1 MFRTR
6 LLQLYIWLTIP
17 LGIVVCGIAVSA
29 LRTED
34 LTLQFI
40 LLALITVS
48 VTSRIAVRIPGLT
61 STITV
66 SDTFIFITILLF
78 GGNLATMVAAGE
90 GLCSASRISRKPRT
104 LLFNAAVMA
113 IATFLTGQVWE
124 VYRSAAGGT
133 GSHGITSSYLVT
145 LCCMVIVQYAVNSML
160 ATIYEALKSG
170 ESLWLTWRK
179 YYLWTSITYVAGGSG
194 AALTSMLIMS
204 EGFHSVLI
212 AAPIIGIIYFTYRT
226 YLKSLQAAKA
236 QAEQARLHVE
246 ELNEYIAAQER
257 IREQF
262 SQVEKMS
269 ALGELASGVA
279 HDFNNCLAGIL
290 GRAELMM
297 RQTQDP
303 KSLRGLEIIR
313 KAAQDGAK
321 TVKRIQDFARQRQD
335 RDFQPVS
342 VDQILLDV
350 SEMTR
355 PRWKDYAEAAGVHL
369 TLELKNDSGAY
380 VMGDISELR
389 DVLVNMIFNAVEAMP
404 EGGTL
409 TLAAEVAGELVELS
423 VLDTGVGMTPQVRSR
438 VFNPF
443 FTTKGVSGLGLG
455 LAVSYGIVSRHNGAI
470 QVESEVGKGTKFKI
484 ELPLAQGIT
493 RTRQSESDVSTAKR
507 ARSKMV
513 KILVVDDEERVRQL
527 LFEILED
534 SGYEVTMASNARD
547 GLALFDQEEFDAV
560 YTDIGMPGM
569 NGWEFSRAIRERNRQ
584 IPLAVITGWGEIIS
598 ATDKESVGVDW
609 VLTKPFSVEEI
620 LDVTEEVVRRKKERS
635 GFPSLALAT
644 A

>member
-1 MFRTR
+1 MLRTR

-17 LGIVVCGIAVSA
+17 LGAVVCGFA
-29 LRTED
+29 LSQLRSEGI
-34 LTLQFI
+34 TLQFL

-48 VTSRIAVRIPGLT
+48 ITSRIAVRVPGLT
-61 STITV
+61 SSITV
-66 SDTFIFITILLF
+66 SDTFIFLTILLF
-78 GGNLATMVAAGE
+78 GGNQATLVAAAE
-90 GLCSASRISRKPRT
+90 GVCSASRISRKPRT
-104 LLFNAAVMA
+104 LLFNASAMA
-113 IATFLTGQVWE
+113 IATYLTGQVWE
-124 VYRSAAGGT
+124 VYSGAAGADTQTITT
-133 GSHGITSSYLVT
+133 GYLIT
-145 LCCMVIVQYAVNSML
+145 LCCMVLVQYAVNSVL
-160 ATIYEALKSG
+160 ATVYETLKSG
-170 ESLWLTWRK
+170 ESLWRTWRK

-194 AALTSMLIMS
+194 AAVTAKLIMS
-204 EGFHSVLI
+204 QGFHSVLI

-226 YLKSLQAAKA
+226 YLKNLEAAKA
-236 QAEQARLHVE
+236 QAEQARRHVE
-246 ELNEYIAAQER
+246 ELNEYIRAQER

-313 KAAQDGAK
+313 KAAQDGAQ

-335 RDFQPVS
+335 RDFQPVAI
-342 VDQILLDV
+342 DQVLLDV

-355 PRWKDYAEAAGVHL
+355 PRWKNYAEAAGVHIN
-369 TLELKNDSGAY
+369 LELKNDSGAF

-389 DVLVNMIFNAVEAMP
+389 DVLVNMIFNAVDAMP
-404 EGGTL
+404 HGGTL
-409 TLAAEVAGELVELS
+409 TLAAEVVGELVEVS
-423 VLDTGVGMTPQVRSR
+423 VTDTGLGMTPQVRSR

-484 ELPLAQGIT
+484 ELPLAQGLT
-493 RTRQSESDVSTAKR
+493 KPRQSSSDVSNAKR
-507 ARSKMV
+507 ARSKMI

-527 LFEILED
+527 LCEILEE
-534 SGYEVTMASNARD
+534 SGYEVIMANNARD
-547 GLALFDQEEFDAV
+547 GLALFDQDDFDAV
-560 YTDIGMPGM
+560 FTDIGMPGM
-569 NGWEFSRAIRERNRQ
+569 NGWEFSRAIRERNRL

-598 ATDKESVGVDW
+598 ETEKTSAGVDW
-609 VLTKPFSVEEI
+609 VLTKPFSVDEI
-620 LDVTEEVVRRKKERS
+620 LDVTEEVVRRKKLQP
-635 GFPSLALAT
+635 GFPPLTLVT